1 MSVPYISV
9 YVYVCVCF
17 PVEQRCYVVYGSE
30 SGDRIVECVSTA
42 ADVLQSIVHGLGCIL
57 YLYNEHNVC
66 MGHSDLV
73 ENCRRPYVVKRK
85 PL

>member
-1 MSVPYISV
+1 MFVH
-9 YVYVCVCF
+9 
-17 PVEQRCYVVYGSE
+17 VVYGNE
-30 SGDRIVECVSTA
+30 SGDRIVKCVSTA
-42 ADVLQSIVHGLGCIL
+42 ADVLQSVAHGLVCTL

-73 ENCRRPYVVKRK
+73 ENCRSHVVKRK

>member
-1 MSVPYISV
+1 MFVH
-9 YVYVCVCF
+9 
-17 PVEQRCYVVYGSE
+17 VVYGSE
-30 SGDRIVECVSTA
+30 SGDRIVQCVSTATA
-42 ADVLQSIVHGLGCIL
+42 ADVLQSVAHGLGCTL

-73 ENCRRPYVVKRK
+73 ENCRSYVVKRK

>member
-1 MSVPYISV
+1 MFVH
-9 YVYVCVCF
+9 
-17 PVEQRCYVVYGSE
+17 VVYGSE
-30 SGDRIVECVSTA
+30 SGDRIVKCVSTT
-42 ADVLQSIVHGLGCIL
+42 ADVLQSVAHGCTL

-73 ENCRRPYVVKRK
+73 ENCRSYVVKRK